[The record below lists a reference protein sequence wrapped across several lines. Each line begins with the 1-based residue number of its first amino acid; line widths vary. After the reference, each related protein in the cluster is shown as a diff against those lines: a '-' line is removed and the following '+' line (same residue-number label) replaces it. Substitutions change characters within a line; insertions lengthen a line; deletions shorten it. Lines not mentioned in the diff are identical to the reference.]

1 MATTRKSAAI
11 HDGQTQD
18 AVRDTAQGTAQG
30 TAALPTGTS
39 ASAAGSPAAEAPLTV
54 DFEAALAELET
65 LVAAM
70 EDGDMSLE
78 ASLAAYRRG
87 VALSR
92 ACQDRLAQAEQQV
105 KVLEGELLKPLDT
118 RYLDEESGS

>member
-1 MATTRKSAAI
+1 MAQP
-11 HDGQTQD
+11 D
-18 AVRDTAQGTAQG
+18 
-30 TAALPTGTS
+30 LPV
-39 ASAAGSPAAEAPLTV
+39 PV

-65 LVAAM
+65 LVGAM

-78 ASLAAYRRG
+78 ASLVAYKRG

-105 KVLEGELLKPLDT
+105 KVLEGELLKPLDA
-118 RYLDEESGS
+118 RYLEDDSGA

>member
-1 MATTRKSAAI
+1 MATTRKGAALTDGQAQDSAATSLSG
-11 HDGQTQD
+11 HGVAESAAHAED
-18 AVRDTAQGTAQG
+18 
-30 TAALPTGTS
+30 ALPR
-39 ASAAGSPAAEAPLTV
+39 
-54 DFEAALAELET
+54 DFEAALTELET

-78 ASLAAYRRG
+78 ASLAAYKRG

-92 ACQDRLAQAEQQV
+92 ACQDRLTQAEQQV

-118 RYLDEESGS
+118 RLLEDESGT

>member
-1 MATTRKSAAI
+1 MATTRKGAVPL
-11 HDGQTQD
+11 DGQAQD
-18 AVRDTAQGTAQG
+18 DA
-30 TAALPTGTS
+30 
-39 ASAAGSPAAEAPLTV
+39 AAGAGELPLPR

-70 EDGDMSLE
+70 EDGDMPLE
-78 ASLAAYRRG
+78 ASLAAYKRG

-118 RYLDEESGS
+118 RYLEDESGK

>member
-1 MATTRKSAAI
+1 MATTRKSAAS
-11 HDGQTQD
+11 HDGKKQ
-18 AVRDTAQGTAQG
+18 DTAAILIGAP
-30 TAALPTGTS
+30 ALG
-39 ASAAGSPAAEAPLTV
+39 AGSSATEVPLPV
-54 DFEAALAELET
+54 DFEASLAELET

-78 ASLAAYRRG
+78 ASLAAYKRG

-105 KVLEGELLKPLDT
+105 RVLEGELLKPLDT
-118 RYLDEESGS
+118 RYLDEESGT